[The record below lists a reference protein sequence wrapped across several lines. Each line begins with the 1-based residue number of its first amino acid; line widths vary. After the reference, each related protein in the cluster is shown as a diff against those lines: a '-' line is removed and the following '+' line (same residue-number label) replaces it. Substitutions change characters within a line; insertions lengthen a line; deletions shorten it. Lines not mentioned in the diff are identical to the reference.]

1 VILPSYFHVV
11 FSYEVF
17 SHIARPT
24 CCLLLPAGL
33 LVGLTAGGSLYVL
46 AAACCYAAGC
56 MNCNLWLELYS
67 IMHV

>member
-1 VILPSYFHVV
+1 
-11 FSYEVF
+11 VF

-24 CCLLLPAGL
+24 CCLLLAAGL

-67 IMHV
+67 IMRV